1 MDQEL
6 ETELFEGSRRTLL
19 HMQQRV
25 DYRLQRVL
33 DERVQSPDSS
43 TFCVKWRQDHHP
55 EDVTSYEKPTPSIDK
70 YLLEE
75 QSWQML
81 LKLKLKTNL

>member
-6 ETELFEGSRRTLL
+6 ETELLEGSRRTLL

-43 TFCVKWRQDHHP
+43 TFLR
-55 EDVTSYEKPTPSIDK
+55 EVTSGPPS
-70 YLLEE
+70 
-75 QSWQML
+75 
-81 LKLKLKTNL
+81 